1 MNIES
6 KYILS
11 FTAASLRLNEM
22 VKVAKAAQEEDITD
36 LATVKES
43 GVVFGSVKNRTT
55 DREFREIRKRLET
68 LTTDQKNILI
78 HGDLNSQKQIA
89 FLAVC
94 KHYAFIRE
102 FAIEVIRDKAL
113 VFDYQLHES
122 DYNSF
127 INNKISLHP
136 ELEKFS
142 ESTRKK
148 AKQVMFRILEQAG
161 IINNAV
167 EKTIQPQIL
176 QQDVI
181 NALLKED
188 PMWLK
193 IFMMSDRDIKQLR
206 H

>member
-1 MNIES
+1 MQSQS

-22 VKVAKAAQEEDITD
+22 IKVAKAAYDNNTTD
-36 LATVKES
+36 LNVVKES
-43 GVVFGSVKNRTT
+43 GVVFSSVKTRTS
-55 DREFREIRKRLET
+55 DREFREIRKRLEK
-68 LTTDQKNILI
+68 LTPEQINILI
-78 HGDLNSQKQIA
+78 NGDLISQKQIA

-94 KHYAFIRE
+94 KRYGFIRD
-102 FAIEVIRDKAL
+102 FIEVIRNKVL

-127 INNKISLHP
+127 INSKVLLYP
-136 ELEKFS
+136 ELEEFS

-148 AKQVMFRILEQAG
+148 AKQVMFRIMEQAG

-176 QQDVI
+176 QQGVI
-181 NALLKED
+181 NAIVKED
-188 PMWLK
+188 SAWLK
-193 IFMMSDRDIKQLR
+193 IFMMSDRDIKKLR